1 MESAG
6 FYIAEAGE
14 EGVSPSP
21 APHSLTGMQ
30 REEKVSGIYPAVQHG
45 RPPLVTSCQL
55 VHGSL
60 SMSTAQRGSAIE
72 VALRVQHR
80 GCLGK

>member
-14 EGVSPSP
+14 EEVSPSP

-30 REEKVSGIYPAVQHG
+30 REEKVSGIT
-45 RPPLVTSCQL
+45 RLF
-55 VHGSL
+55 
-60 SMSTAQRGSAIE
+60 SMVG
-72 VALRVQHR
+72 HP
-80 GCLGK
+80 